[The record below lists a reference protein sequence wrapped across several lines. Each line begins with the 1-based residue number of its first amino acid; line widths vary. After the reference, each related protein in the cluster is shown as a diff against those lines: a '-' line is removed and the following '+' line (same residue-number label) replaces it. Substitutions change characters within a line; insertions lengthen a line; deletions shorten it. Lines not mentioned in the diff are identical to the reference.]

1 MSRGV
6 IAVDR
11 FVAFLV
17 GILVIAAGAFALA
30 WWLDLFSWL
39 PRSLNTSAVTDT
51 TSQAWW
57 PWVAGL
63 LGAVLVLA
71 GLRWLAGHLPNSR
84 VGELTLP
91 GSGTEGKL
99 RAAATPVAKAAADV
113 LEPCA
118 DLLTVKIDGRAA
130 DGDDVEGEWRCGP
143 AIHRDGSLLTQWR
156 YRARKHTLT
165 GSPRAQR
172 RNTSFV
178 PSSRWNVHSTPPSR
192 ALATAT
198 VSAMHSAIE
207 AESDRK
213 PA

>member
-11 FVAFLV
+11 FVAFVV

-51 TSQAWW
+51 TSQPWW

-71 GLRWLAGHLPNSR
+71 GLRWLAGHLPHSR

-113 LEPCA
+113 LERTPGVRSA
-118 DLLTVKIDGRAA
+118 SGRVLRER
-130 DGDDVEGEWRCGP
+130 GQL
-143 AIHRDGSLLTQWR
+143 I
-156 YRARKHTLT
+156 ARL
-165 GSPRAQR
+165 G
-172 RNTSFV
+172 
-178 PSSRWNVHSTPPSR
+178 
-192 ALATAT
+192 AT
-198 VSAMHSAIE
+198 IE
-207 AESDRK
+207 AEADLGAIASAADQVAADLARVLERDDLHCQVQLK
-213 PA
+213 VAARSRSLRRVD